1 MNTHKQ
7 QRTNREKGLENI
19 VESMYSPKSE
29 GYTPPDDPNYKG
41 DKTREPA
48 LVKGPKCTHPG
59 CKDGKHADGS
69 KCPKCKGS
77 GHLPLESAGDYV
89 PPHDEDKLDR
99 AKQRGYDDHD
109 AALAKGRGHDYKVG
123 DIIKAGQID
132 EDRDWVIVGIYEED
146 GAMTYALM
154 EVGEEGISV
163 KARDV
168 KPDDTPSTNF

>member
-7 QRTNREKGLENI
+7 ERTSREKGLENI
-19 VESMYSPKSE
+19 VESMYGPKSE
-29 GYTPPDDPNYKG
+29 GADPNVKQRTPG
-41 DKTREPA
+41 
-48 LVKGPKCTHPG
+48 LFKGPKCTHPG

-69 KCPKCKGS
+69 DCPKCKGT
-77 GHLPLESAGDYV
+77 GYLPLKEADYV
-89 PPHDEDKLDR
+89 PPHDEDKLSR
-99 AKQRGYDDHD
+99 AKQRGYDAHD
-109 AALAKGRGHDYKVG
+109 AALAKDRGHDYKVG

-132 EDRDWVIVGIYEED
+132 EDRDWVIVSIYEED